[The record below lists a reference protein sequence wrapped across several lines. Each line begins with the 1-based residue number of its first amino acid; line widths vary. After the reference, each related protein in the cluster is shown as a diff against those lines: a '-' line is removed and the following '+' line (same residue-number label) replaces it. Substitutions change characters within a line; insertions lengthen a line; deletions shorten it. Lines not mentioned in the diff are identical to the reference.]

1 MPQILQPD
9 NPYTL
14 FLILIL
20 LILSSMPE
28 TETHLIFLKSVL
40 ETAQFSARTFQTGMG
55 GLYSLTQLAAK

>member
-1 MPQILQPD
+1 LPQILQPD

-28 TETHLIFLKSVL
+28 TETHLMFLKSML
-40 ETAQFSARTFQTGMG
+40 EAVQFSVRTFQTGMG
-55 GLYSLTQLAAK
+55 SLYSLTQLAAK